1 MGIADP
7 GPRTAAI
14 ALLLALLATG
24 CRRDAGQPR
33 RSTNSARRPDAGVLA
48 AYTHCLRG
56 AGEKGP
62 YRAARRLGAQR
73 LLPRGELLHAA
84 AAPAAA
90 RRGRLVIG
98 AVGDTKEALPETLD
112 RLGRVVTRMRAAGAS
127 LLVVLGGLDTSFEGQ
142 RAVLRALSG
151 LPVVG
156 LPGDRESRS
165 GWQAAL
171 ESLGDGG
178 LDLTRVRGL
187 ALPGASLLG
196 VPGYFLSHHLHAKE
210 QGCGYDRRDL
220 ERLARRIRALPQPR
234 VLLSHG
240 PPRGAGETAIDR
252 AFGGVNIGDPELA
265 ELCRRASIRF
275 GLFAHVHE
283 SAGRATTVDGRVV
296 REGEWS
302 DSLLL
307 NVGAADSVPHEDLAG
322 RWSRGTA
329 ALLELEG
336 TQARFRMLEL

>member
-1 MGIADP
+1 VGIADP
-7 GPRTAAI
+7 RRRAALT
-14 ALLLALLATG
+14 LLLALVAASG
-24 CRRDAGQPR
+24 CRRDAGQKPR
-33 RSTNSARRPDAGVLA
+33 PAANGARRPEARVA
-48 AYTHCLRG
+48 AAFTHCLRG

-62 YRAARRLGAQR
+62 YAARRLGAQP

-84 AAPAAA
+84 APATKGGA
-90 RRGRLVIG
+90 RLVLG
-98 AVGDTKEALPETLD
+98 AVGDTKEALPETLE
-112 RLGRVVTRMRAAGAS
+112 RLGRVVTRMRAGGAS

-178 LDLTRVRGL
+178 LDLTRARGI
-187 ALPGASLLG
+187 ALPGASLIG

-265 ELCRRASIRF
+265 ELSRRASIRF

-283 SAGRATTVDGRVV
+283 SAGRATTIDGRVV